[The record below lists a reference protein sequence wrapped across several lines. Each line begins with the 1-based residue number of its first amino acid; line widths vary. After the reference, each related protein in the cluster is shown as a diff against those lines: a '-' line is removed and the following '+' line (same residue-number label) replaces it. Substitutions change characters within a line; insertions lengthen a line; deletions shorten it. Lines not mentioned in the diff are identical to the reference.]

1 MNAFAIAGALVAV
14 GMYVPLT
21 VQVWT
26 KKLEQNFATYLLWG
40 LLDAVA
46 AGSLMLEGG
55 NFLLP
60 LVYVL
65 LCVGVLVAILRT
77 RTFKWSWRESATS
90 VLVVISIIVWLSV
103 SNEMATIVSTIALTI
118 ASGPQLYDFWKKPQN
133 APVLTYIGFTVANAL
148 STMAGTD
155 WSIQERLYPV
165 SCTIM
170 TVIFVL
176 VGCRKWL
183 PKYREQQPAA

>member
-1 MNAFAIAGALVAV
+1 MNALAILGAVVAAL
-14 GMYVPLT
+14 MYIPLT
-21 VQVWT
+21 IQVWT

-40 LLDAVA
+40 LLDAVV
-46 AGSLMLEGG
+46 AGSLMLESG

-60 LVYVL
+60 LVYVV
-65 LCVGVLVAILRT
+65 LCGGVLVAILRA

-103 SNEMATIVSTIALTI
+103 SNEMATIVSTIGLTI
-118 ASGPQLYDFWKKPQN
+118 ASGPQLYDFWKKPQK
-133 APVLTYIGFTVANAL
+133 APVLTYVGFTVANAL

-155 WSIQERLYPV
+155 WSIQERLYPA

-183 PKYREQQPAA
+183 PQFREQPVA